1 MYKIFIRPHLDYGD
15 VIYHIPHSYDAFSSS
30 ISLHPLMEKIEQ
42 IQYNAALAI
51 TGCWQGSNRN
61 KLYDEL
67 GWESL
72 SDRRWSRRLFYFY
85 KIHNGLTPDY
95 LKHNLPAIRDQ
106 SPRSCSVS
114 MYHEVA
120 CKTSRYMNSFF
131 PDSIKSWNNIGADFS
146 SSTSIGQFK
155 KNINVLIRPKPKPVF
170 GIHDP
175 VGLRFLFQLRVGLS
189 PLNCHKCSHN
199 FADTPTDWCNCHC
212 APEDTSH
219 FLLSCDLFSLPR
231 VDLRTSVSNILEL
244 NNLNHLSECFEIY
257 IYGHH
262 SLDDKDNK
270 TILLS
275 TIKFIKDTDRFS

>member
-1 MYKIFIRPHLDYGD
+1 
-15 VIYHIPHSYDAFSSS
+15 
-30 ISLHPLMEKIEQ
+30 
-42 IQYNAALAI
+42 
-51 TGCWQGSNRN
+51 
-61 KLYDEL
+61 
-67 GWESL
+67 
-72 SDRRWSRRLFYFY
+72 
-85 KIHNGLTPDY
+85 
-95 LKHNLPAIRDQ
+95 
-106 SPRSCSVS
+106 

-120 CKTSRYMNSFF
+120 CKTSRYKNSFF
-131 PDSIKSWNNIGADFS
+131 PDSIKSWNDIGADFS

-212 APEDTSH
+212 APEDASH